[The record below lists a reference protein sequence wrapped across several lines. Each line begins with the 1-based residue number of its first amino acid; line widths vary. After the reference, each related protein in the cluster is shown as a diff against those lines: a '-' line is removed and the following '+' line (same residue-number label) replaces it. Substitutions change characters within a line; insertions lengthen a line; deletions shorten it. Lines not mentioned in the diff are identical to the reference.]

1 VSREQPPRLD
11 DPSGQHDRDG
21 QDGRNGTVHPTGPGP
36 LAAFAAAGLVVGW
49 AARPLSIHF
58 GTTEPRV
65 TWLSI
70 GLVYFIAAVIG
81 GAAYQTW
88 RARRDGVRLEPHRA
102 VNRLVLGKTCALVGA
117 TLAGGYF
124 GFALAHVG
132 VSDSDQATTQ
142 LWHSVVAG
150 CGGVL
155 VLVAA
160 LLLEQACR
168 VRDDRE

>member
-1 VSREQPPRLD
+1 VSHERPPRLD
-11 DPSGQHDRDG
+11 DRDEQPG
-21 QDGRNGTVHPTGPGP
+21 QDGRNGQNGTVHPTGPGP
-36 LAAFAAAGLVVGW
+36 IAAFAAAGLVVGW
-49 AARPLSIHF
+49 ALRPLSIRL
-58 GTTEPRV
+58 GTTEPQV

-132 VSDSDQATTQ
+132 VSDSDSATTQ
-142 LWHSVVAG
+142 LWHSLVAG
-150 CGGVL
+150 FGGVL

-168 VRDDRE
+168 VRDDRK